1 MVLTALATSIVL
13 GLAAPATAQAQP
25 AAATRA
31 TTVPSIAPAT
41 LPANASQTAARPN
54 TLPVLGDANDDV
66 VRLQQAM
73 VARGFTLKGG
83 VDGVFSARTQATLR
97 NLQKAVGLKVSGTVD
112 EPTARFLGLIV
123 VTRLTPETLP
133 KSGDQ
138 GEAVWT
144 VQQALINNGII
155 LKGGADG
162 AFGVATTVALGTF
175 QSRKSLPV
183 TKTLDHATAFALGLV
198 DVAPPAPVAAVAKP
212 AVQKPTTPAVAQP
225 VVAQPV
231 VAQPVVAQPAVA
243 QPAAAT
249 ASALTQ
255 LDPNALPSRGQRSD
269 AVRLVQQTLINAGI
283 EVKGG
288 ADGVF
293 GVATSIALGAF
304 QTSRGLHASQ
314 AVDFPTAQ
322 ALGLIPSLE
331 SLGIPQIQVFPVQ
344 GRCSFTNT
352 WQESRGTRLH
362 EGVDIIAPRGNLIYA
377 VVDGTITKVYNS
389 ASLTGNGVRLTMA
402 DGTYFFYAHLD
413 TIAPNITVGTVV
425 KAGQILG
432 TNGSTGNTTTP
443 HLHFEVHPR
452 GGAAIDPTPVVA
464 AVNACHITEPRP
476 QS

>member
-13 GLAAPATAQAQP
+13 GLTAPASAQAQP

-31 TTVPSIAPAT
+31 TTAPSIAPAT
-41 LPANASQTAARPN
+41 LSATASPNATRPN
-54 TLPVLGDANDDV
+54 NLPVVGDSNDDV

-83 VDGVFSARTQATLR
+83 VDGVFSARTEATLR

-112 EPTARFLGLIV
+112 EATARFLGLIV
-123 VTRLTPETLP
+123 VQRLTPESLP

-144 VQQALINNGII
+144 VQQALINNGVTV
-155 LKGGADG
+155 KGGADG
-162 AFGVATTVALGTF
+162 AFGVATTVALGTY
-175 QSRKSLPV
+175 QGRKGLPV

-212 AVQKPTTPAVAQP
+212 ATTKPAATPAVAQP
-225 VVAQPV
+225 VVVQPV
-231 VAQPVVAQPAVA
+231 VAQPVVAQPAVTT
-243 QPAAAT
+243 AA
-249 ASALTQ
+249 ALTQ

-293 GVATSIALGAF
+293 GLATSIALGNF
-304 QTSRGLHASQ
+304 QASRGLNASQ

-352 WQESRGTRLH
+352 WHESRGTRLH

-377 VVDGTITKVYNS
+377 VVDGTITKVYDN

-432 TNGSTGNTTTP
+432 TIGATGNTTTP

-452 GGAAIDPTPVVA
+452 GGAPIDPTPVVA
-464 AVNACHITEPRP
+464 AVNACHVTEPRP
-476 QS
+476 QP

>member
-13 GLAAPATAQAQP
+13 GLAAPATAQSQP

-31 TTVPSIAPAT
+31 TTAPSIAPAT

-54 TLPVLGDANDDV
+54 NLPVLGDANDDV

-123 VTRLTPETLP
+123 VARLTPETLP

-144 VQQALINNGII
+144 VQQALINNGITV
-155 LKGGADG
+155 KGGADG

-231 VAQPVVAQPAVA
+231 VAQPAVA

-249 ASALTQ
+249 ATAITQ

-269 AVRLVQQTLINAGI
+269 AVRLVQQTLINAGV

-293 GVATSIALGAF
+293 GVATSIALGNF

-352 WQESRGTRLH
+352 WHEARGSRAH

>member
-1 MVLTALATSIVL
+1 
-13 GLAAPATAQAQP
+13 
-25 AAATRA
+25 
-31 TTVPSIAPAT
+31 
-41 LPANASQTAARPN
+41 
-54 TLPVLGDANDDV
+54 
-66 VRLQQAM
+66 M

-97 NLQKAVGLKVSGTVD
+97 SLQKAVGLKVSGTVD
-112 EPTARFLGLIV
+112 EPTARFLGLII

-144 VQQALINNGII
+144 VQQALINNGVTV
-155 LKGGADG
+155 KGGADG

-231 VAQPVVAQPAVA
+231 VAQPAVA

-249 ASALTQ
+249 ATALTQ

-293 GVATSIALGAF
+293 GVATSIALGNF

-352 WQESRGTRLH
+352 WHESRGTRLH

-432 TNGSTGNTTTP
+432 TNGATGNTTTP

-452 GGAAIDPTPVVA
+452 GGAAIDPTPIVA

-476 QS
+476 QP